1 MTSIGMRLCEERQR
15 LGNKTQ
21 TDFAEFAGVKRNAQ
35 SAYENGDRFPDADYL
50 AKIALK
56 GADVLYIVTGQRS
69 SPLAFPDDE
78 LLLLEHYRKVSPDN
92 KEALLCIMDT
102 MAKHG

>member
-50 AKIALK
+50 AKIALN

-69 SPLAFPDDE
+69 SPLDFPDDE
-78 LLLLEHYRKVSPDN
+78 LLLLAAYKKLTDDDKR
-92 KEALLCIMDT
+92 ALLRVISL
-102 MAKHG
+102 MAGHG